1 MTASASLSMP
11 HYVLDARTA
20 TPHFP
25 GIGRYVSN
33 LAEALVPAL
42 AADERLTVVALTDY
56 PLRLPARPAVQT
68 LSLDVSPFSLRQQW
82 VMPRRLRELEADLY
96 HSPYYLMPFRLPIS
110 GIVTIHDLIP
120 MIFPEHSS
128 LRARRLFHYM
138 IALALRASAQTIAVS
153 DATRKDF
160 LTHFPVSGERV
171 SVIPEAADPNF
182 TLPPEASVHDV
193 RQRYH
198 LWEPFVLYLGSN
210 KPHKNLV
217 RLVEAWAQVAPVF
230 PETKLVIAGSW
241 IPTHPEPRLR
251 AEELGLTDRAI
262 RWLGPLPEQ
271 DLPALYRA
279 AQLFVFPSRYEGFGL
294 PVIEAM
300 ACGAPVACS
309 NVSSMPE
316 VAGDS
321 ALLFDPESAASMA
334 ETITRALEDE
344 GLREE
349 LRQMSLA
356 RAATFS
362 WQRTAQE
369 TLDLYRSVIG

>member
-1 MTASASLSMP
+1 MP

-33 LAEALVPAL
+33 LAAALVPSL
-42 AADERLTVVALTDY
+42 SADERLTVLEPPSY
-56 PLRLPARPAVQT
+56 PLALPEHPAAQT
-68 LSLDVSPFSLRQQW
+68 MRVAASPFSLRQQW
-82 VMPRRLRELEADLY
+82 VVPRVLRDLHADLY
-96 HSPYYLMPFRLPIS
+96 HSPYYLMPYRLRPPVV
-110 GIVTIHDLIP
+110 VTIYDLIP
-120 MIFPEHSS
+120 QLFPAHSS
-128 LRARRLFHYM
+128 FRARWLFRHLT
-138 IALALRASAQTIAVS
+138 ALALRVSAHVVTGS
-153 DATRKDF
+153 GATRSDV
-160 LTHFPVSGERV
+160 LTHFPLS
-171 SVIPEAADPNF
+171 PEHITVVPMAADPHF
-182 TLPPEASVHDV
+182 VHHPPTAEHGL
-193 RQRYH
+193 RQRYD
-198 LWEPFVLYLGSN
+198 LWEPYVLYVGSN

-217 RLVEAWAQVAPVF
+217 RLVEAWARVAPTF
-230 PETKLVIAGSW
+230 PQTKLVIAGSW
-241 IPTHPEPRLR
+241 NPTHPEPRLR

-279 AQLFVFPSRYEGFGL
+279 AQLFVFPSLYEGFGL

-300 ACGAPVACS
+300 ACGAPVACA

-349 LRQMSLA
+349 LRKMSLA